1 MTTRGAVACLCSEV
15 LRDEELGGAPLL
27 LDAGGVS
34 MADRDPAKMA
44 AERAAKFIFRGLL
57 ILLWLYLFDSMREY
71 AINYTGGDIRFST
84 FAAIVVAVPIAE
96 IFGIMGQ
103 TLVAPWSPRPPM
115 GSPMP
120 FTACATA
127 SANSE
132 VLKEAPMMP
141 ADARRRKTATE
152 AALDMAVVRI
162 YICIVRGLLALLW
175 VYLVDLM
182 RRYMAT
188 HGLGELFFTMTPLL
202 ILAAGVSLFFC
213 FLMESFRKF
222 IDRHIDLCWN

>member
-1 MTTRGAVACLCSEV
+1 
-15 LRDEELGGAPLL
+15 
-27 LDAGGVS
+27 
-34 MADRDPAKMA
+34 
-44 AERAAKFIFRGLL
+44 
-57 ILLWLYLFDSMREY
+57 MREY

-162 YICIVRGLLALLW
+162 YICIVRVRMDIYVYGKKISTPSSKPGSHGTHFLLKNNIIYEIKVL
-175 VYLVDLM
+175 YLQ
-182 RRYMAT
+182 T
-188 HGLGELFFTMTPLL
+188 
-202 ILAAGVSLFFC
+202 LASHLTTYIVEIRPIINRQNKKEGY
-213 FLMESFRKF
+213 
-222 IDRHIDLCWN
+222 I